1 MSHVT
6 VPDDK
11 NVLSD
16 GGRIAG
22 NAIACPEEKHP
33 RCCGV
38 PGSARGVSRPGGQL
52 GRRSERTDRETRSD
66 FLQLNRRVRQE
77 ERHIVSA
84 GAAQQSQ

>member
-22 NAIACPEEKHP
+22 NAIACPEEAHP
-33 RCCGV
+33 RCCGA
-38 PGSARGVSRPGGQL
+38 PGSAYRARVRTPAGGQIEEAGKP
-52 GRRSERTDRETRSD
+52 GRTS
-66 FLQLNRRVRQE
+66 
-77 ERHIVSA
+77 
-84 GAAQQSQ
+84 